1 MNNNTRILYCDK
13 CTKCSQDFPTTSN
26 FYRHVRSHGKK
37 QEAGDQCSKV
47 FVTKDHL
54 TKHMNSVHT
63 ENNIKCQDCDKVFKT
78 QTHLNNHNL
87 VHNDKQLSC
96 ISCGRLYK
104 NSRTLKKHSCNDK
117 LDISNANQQNKPDKK
132 KHENYVC
139 LICRKKFKNS
149 YLLEK
154 HICIDN
160 DNSFINEY
168 IGVQKIC
175 DCGKKV

>member
-1 MNNNTRILYCDK
+1 MVLLISFPLVMLK
-13 CTKCSQDFPTTSN
+13 CFSGWNEQQYSDSLLSSN

-132 KHENYVC
+132 KHENWF
-139 LICRKKFKNS
+139 LS
-149 YLLEK
+149 SQSLLENR
-154 HICIDN
+154 ICATKCLN
-160 DNSFINEY
+160 
-168 IGVQKIC
+168 
-175 DCGKKV
+175 